1 MANAADLSAAHD
13 HDRCIE
19 DALRAAAGVCAE
31 RGTRL
36 TELRRRVLE
45 LVWSDHVAVKAYD
58 LLARLGPGA
67 KPPTVYRAL
76 DFLVA
81 NGLVHRIE
89 SMNAFIGCPSPDQA
103 HQGKF
108 LICDDCGTIAE
119 IDQPDLGRIIAE
131 HAAAVGFA
139 PERQTV
145 EVHGRCQNCA
155 AGAA

>member
-1 MANAADLSAAHD
+1 MADVVDSSTAHD

-19 DALRAAAGVCAE
+19 DALRAADDVCAE

-36 TELRRRVLE
+36 TELRRRVLK
-45 LVWSDHVAVKAYD
+45 LVWSDHAAVKAYD
-58 LLARLGPGA
+58 LLDRLGPGT

-76 DFLVA
+76 DFLVK

-89 SMNAFIGCPSPDQA
+89 SLNAFVGCPSPDHA

-108 LICDDCGTIAE
+108 LICDDCGTVSE

-131 HAAAVGFA
+131 HAAAIGFA

-145 EVHGRCQNCA
+145 EVHGRCQSCA
-155 AGAA
+155 MGPA